1 MMVVRI
7 EIWPGGDEQAAFEIG
22 RMDVANV
29 GAVADVGAYAASVTQ
44 RATPTI
50 GVPSFVRSV
59 TVASHPRGD
68 GPWALVARVLGEASR
83 KPPNNPESSTD
94 V

>member
-29 GAVADVGAYAASVTQ
+29 GTVADVGAYAASVTQ

-68 GPWALVARVLGEASR
+68 GPWALVARVLGEAA
-83 KPPNNPESSTD
+83 PAPLNNPKSSTD
-94 V
+94 G

>member
-1 MMVVRI
+1 MVVRI

-29 GAVADVGAYAASVTQ
+29 GTVADVGVYSASLSQ
-44 RATPTI
+44 RATPVL

-59 TVASHPRGD
+59 MVPSHPRRD
-68 GPWALVARVLGEASR
+68 GPWALVARVLGEATAEPLS
-83 KPPNNPESSTD
+83 NPKS
-94 V
+94 